1 MLLLGFVG
9 FITRRI
15 SIRRKLTLDRAKIG
29 RSFGHVAFIFHPC
42 DSDRTVGTCSREV
55 SGTSWSAARHRS
67 GAAPPPLAR
76 LIRPLH
82 SPISLFPLLALACL
96 TPPPDAARPPRRA
109 PPPAA
114 RGLAGRCSAARRLAG
129 RRKGDP
135 PRGGSLAAAR
145 GTRPGRRP
153 PPPRAGT
160 APFTRPRL
168 LRPSPPPPTTTA
180 SIPAASA
187 AAAAAE
193 SPSGVGDA
201 NECTQRLRERRGC
214 SVCPRAG
221 KQVAARAL
229 SC

>member
-1 MLLLGFVG
+1 LCVLIHVG
-9 FITRRI
+9 PSSTGNLI
-15 SIRRKLTLDRAKIG
+15 SISISVTRKLTLDRAKIG
-29 RSFGHVAFIFHPC
+29 RSFGHVTFIFHPC
-42 DSDRTVGTCSREV
+42 NSDRTVVTCSREV
-55 SGTSWSAARHRS
+55 SGISWSAARHRS

-82 SPISLFPLLALACL
+82 SPISFFPLLALACL
-96 TPPPDAARPPRRA
+96 TPPPPDAARSSTSREGARRPPQGG
-109 PPPAA
+109 PTT
-114 RGLAGRCSAARRLAG
+114 RGLAGRREG
-129 RRKGDP
+129 NP
-135 PRGGSLAAAR
+135 PRPSSSS
-145 GTRPGRRP
+145 
-153 PPPRAGT
+153 
-160 APFTRPRL
+160 FTRPRL

-193 SPSGVGDA
+193 SSSGVGDA
-201 NECTQRLRERRGC
+201 NECAQRLRERRGC

>member
-1 MLLLGFVG
+1 MCVLIHVG
-9 FITRRI
+9 PSSTGNLI
-15 SIRRKLTLDRAKIG
+15 SISISVTRKLTLDRAKIG
-29 RSFGHVAFIFHPC
+29 RSFGHVTFIFHPC

-55 SGTSWSAARHRS
+55 SGISWSAARHRS
-67 GAAPPPLAR
+67 GAAPPPLAH
-76 LIRPLH
+76 LIRPPGSILSH
-82 SPISLFPLLALACL
+82 SSS
-96 TPPPDAARPPRRA
+96 ARRRA
-109 PPPAA
+109 PSAA
-114 RGLAGRCSAARRLAG
+114 RSSTSRCSTARRLAG

-153 PPPRAGT
+153 PPPPRAGT

-168 LRPSPPPPTTTA
+168 LRPFPPPPTTTA

-193 SPSGVGDA
+193 SSSGVGDA
-201 NECTQRLRERRGC
+201 NECAQRLRERRGC

>member
-1 MLLLGFVG
+1 MCVLIHVG
-9 FITRRI
+9 PSSTGNLI
-15 SIRRKLTLDRAKIG
+15 SISISVTRKLTLDRAKIG
-29 RSFGHVAFIFHPC
+29 RSFGHVTFIFHPC
-42 DSDRTVGTCSREV
+42 NSDRTVVTCSREV
-55 SGTSWSAARHRS
+55 SGISWSAARHRS

-96 TPPPDAARPPRRA
+96 TPPRAAARSSTSREGARRPPQGG
-109 PPPAA
+109 PTT
-114 RGLAGRCSAARRLAG
+114 RGLAGRREG
-129 RRKGDP
+129 NP
-135 PRGGSLAAAR
+135 PRPSSSS
-145 GTRPGRRP
+145 
-153 PPPRAGT
+153 
-160 APFTRPRL
+160 FTRPRL
-168 LRPSPPPPTTTA
+168 LRPSPPPPPPTTTA

-201 NECTQRLRERRGC
+201 NECAQSLRERRSC